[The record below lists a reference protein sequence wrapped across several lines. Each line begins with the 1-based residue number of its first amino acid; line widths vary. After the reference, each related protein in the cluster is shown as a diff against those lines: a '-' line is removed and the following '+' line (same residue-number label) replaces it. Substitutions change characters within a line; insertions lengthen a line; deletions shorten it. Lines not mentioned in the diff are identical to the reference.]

1 MKKLSRLS
9 CFFTFL
15 LVMILTC
22 SCFAEKPENSVTPV
36 SAINFDVSEAN
47 IAKGG
52 KIKVIATVEPNE
64 ADSKKVIWST
74 EDASIAKVAADGT
87 ITGVAAGTA
96 IVEIATSA
104 TGCAS
109 FKRTLLVEVVAE

>member
-64 ADSKKVIWST
+64 ADSKKVIWSMMF
-74 EDASIAKVAADGT
+74 
-87 ITGVAAGTA
+87 TA
-96 IVEIATSA
+96 IWHLKNLSKRVFIILFMEIIVL
-104 TGCAS
+104 
-109 FKRTLLVEVVAE
+109 KLVKMDVNI